1 MVMRELFRRGAI
13 APVALLTGL
22 SPELLAQGFVAD
34 SQGNLSLRNYTFN
47 DDYRDGGND
56 RREWAQGFVLN
67 LQSGYTEGAVGF
79 GLDALGLAGLKLDSS
94 PTHAGTGLLPVHD
107 DGHAADGFSSLG
119 VTAKMRI
126 GDAVVKTGNLL
137 PKIPVLVQND
147 GRLLPQTFR
156 GTQVEYTGIRNLYL
170 HSGHLD
176 KFKQRNS
183 TDSVDIYPQGY
194 TGDKGTDFDFAG
206 ATYTF
211 TPNLSGTWYYGEM
224 REFYRQQFFGLVHK
238 LPVGSGSLTTDL
250 RYFISG
256 DAGEARNGPVDADMF
271 SGLFTYKSGAQAIG
285 VGYQKVTGDTAL
297 PYTSVSTVYSFTNA
311 GVGKF
316 IQSGEQTWMLRYD
329 YDFSAVLPGLS
340 FMTRYYKGENGNF
353 KGLEARE
360 WESDT
365 HLRYVIQDSAFKGVG
380 IELRKATYR
389 STYVSDRDNLR
400 LYLTYNIALW

>member
-1 MVMRELFRRGAI
+1 MRELFTRGAI
-13 APVALLTGL
+13 VSAGILASL
-22 SPELLAQGFVAD
+22 SPELLAQGFLED
-34 SQGNLSLRNYTFN
+34 SHGKLSLRNYYFN

-56 RREWAQGFVLN
+56 RKEWAQGFLLN
-67 LQSGYTEGAVGF
+67 LQSGYTAGTVGF

-119 VTAKMRI
+119 VTVKMRI

-137 PKIPVLVQND
+137 PKIPVLVYND

-156 GTQVEYTGIRNLYL
+156 GTQVEYSGIRNLYL
-170 HSGHLD
+170 HTGHLD

-206 ATYTF
+206 AVYTF

-224 REFYRQQFFGLVHK
+224 REFYRQQFFGLIHK
-238 LPVGSGSLTTDL
+238 LPVGSGSLTSDL
-250 RYFISG
+250 RYFISN
-256 DAGEARNGPVDADMF
+256 DAGEARNGAVDADMF
-271 SGLFTYKSGAQAIG
+271 SGLFTYRLGGHALG
-285 VGYQKVTGDTAL
+285 LGYQKVSGDTAL
-297 PYTSVSTVYSFTNA
+297 PYTSVSTVYSFSNA

-316 IQSGEQTWMLRYD
+316 IQAGEQTLMLRYD
-329 YDFSAVLPGLS
+329 YDFAAFVPGLS
-340 FMTRYYKGENGNF
+340 LMTRYYKGENGDY
-353 KGLEARE
+353 KGREARE

-365 HLRYVIQDSAFKGVG
+365 NLRYVIQSSAFKGMG
-380 IELRKATYR
+380 IEVRKATYR
-389 STYVSDRDNLR
+389 STYASDRDNYR
-400 LYLTYNIALW
+400 LYLTYDIALW

>member
-1 MVMRELFRRGAI
+1 MRELFTRGAI
-13 APVALLTGL
+13 VSAGILASL
-22 SPELLAQGFVAD
+22 SPELMAQGFLEY
-34 SQGNLSLRNYTFN
+34 SHGKLSLRNYYFN

-56 RREWAQGFVLN
+56 RKEWAQGFLLN
-67 LQSGYTEGAVGF
+67 LQSGYTAGTVGF

-137 PKIPVLVQND
+137 PKIPVLVYND

-156 GTQVEYTGIRNLYL
+156 GTQVEYSGIRNLYL
-170 HSGHLD
+170 HTGHLD

-206 ATYTF
+206 AVYTF

-224 REFYRQQFFGLVHK
+224 REFYRQQFLGLVHK
-238 LPVGSGSLTTDL
+238 LPVGGGNLTSDL
-250 RYFISG
+250 RYFISS
-256 DAGEARNGPVDADMF
+256 DAGEARNGEVDADMF
-271 SGLFTYKSGAQAIG
+271 SGLFTYRLGAQAIG

-316 IQSGEQTWMLRYD
+316 IQGGEQTWMLRYD
-329 YDFSAVLPGLS
+329 YDFAAVMPGLS
-340 FMTRYYKGENGNF
+340 LMTRYYKGENGDY
-353 KGLEARE
+353 KGREARE

-365 HLRYVIQDSAFKGVG
+365 NLRYVIQSSAFKGLGMEV
-380 IELRKATYR
+380 RKATYR
-389 STYVSDRDNLR
+389 STYTSDRDNWR
-400 LYLTYNIALW
+400 LYLTYDVALW

>member
-1 MVMRELFRRGAI
+1 MRELFTRGAI
-13 APVALLTGL
+13 VPVALLASW
-22 SPELLAQGFVAD
+22 SPQLLAQGFLED
-34 SQGNLSLRNYTFN
+34 SQGKLSLRNYYFN

-56 RREWAQGFVLN
+56 RREWAQGFLLN

-107 DGHAADGFSSLG
+107 DGQAADGFSSLG

-126 GDAVVKTGNLL
+126 GDAVVKTGNLQ
-137 PKIPVLVQND
+137 PKIPVLVYND

-156 GTQVEYTGIRNLYL
+156 GTQVEYTGIRDLYL
-170 HSGHLD
+170 HTGHLD

-183 TDSVDIYPQGY
+183 SDSVDIYPQGY
-194 TGDKGTDFDFAG
+194 TGGKGTDFDFAG
-206 ATYTF
+206 ASYKF

-224 REFYRQQFFGLVHK
+224 REFYRQQFLGLVHK
-238 LPVGSGSLTTDL
+238 LPVGSGSLTSDL
-250 RYFISG
+250 RYFISN
-256 DAGEARNGPVDADMF
+256 DAGEARNGAVDADMF
-271 SGLFTYKSGAQAIG
+271 SGLFTYKVGAQAIG

-316 IQSGEQTWMLRYD
+316 IQAGEQTWMLRYD
-329 YDFSAVLPGLS
+329 YDFAAVLPGLS
-340 FMTRYYKGENGNF
+340 FMSRYYKGENGDY
-353 KGLEARE
+353 KGREARE

-365 HLRYVIQDSAFKGVG
+365 NLRYVIQDSAFKGVG
-380 IELRKATYR
+380 MEVRKATYR
-389 STYVSDRDNLR
+389 STYVSDRDNWR
-400 LYLTYNIALW
+400 LYLTYDIALW